1 MVDRHAAIE
10 AEVYRLVEEYNAPGL
25 FSRRRKLSPTTDLD
39 EDLRMDPL
47 DVYELLERYTEQ
59 FGIEPKTIT
68 FDIYFPE
75 DLSKK
80 HPPLTI
86 ELLIKSAQAGSW
98 QGQ

>member
-1 MVDRHAAIE
+1 MVDKHEAIKE
-10 AEVYRLVEEYNAPGL
+10 EVYRLVEEYNAPGL
-25 FSRRRKLSPTTDLD
+25 FSRRRKLSLTTDLN
-39 EDLRMDPL
+39 EDLRMDPQ
-47 DVYELLERYTEQ
+47 DAYELLERYTEQ

-68 FDIYFPE
+68 FDVYFPE
-75 DLSKK
+75 NLSKN